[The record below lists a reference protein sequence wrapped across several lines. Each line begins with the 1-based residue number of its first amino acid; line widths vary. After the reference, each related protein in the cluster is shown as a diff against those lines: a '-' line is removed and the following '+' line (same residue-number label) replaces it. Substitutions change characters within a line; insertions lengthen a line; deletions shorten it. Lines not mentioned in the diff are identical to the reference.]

1 MSEASTKQAADAAAE
16 AVYDALYNDAEAR
29 VCKDVPE
36 SACRHLP
43 RNWAFSTL
51 ALSLTKTGDRVAD
64 PKLTLTWLFSALGAP
79 GFLIGLIAPV
89 REAGALLPQLFVSA
103 AIRRRER
110 RKFVW
115 AAGSFGQAGA
125 LGLMAL
131 AALSLEGALAGWTI
145 LGLLALFAV
154 FRSLASVSHKDVLG
168 KTVSKTRR
176 GAVGGY
182 ATSASGLAA
191 LAFGALLIVT
201 PDANAAAIAAI
212 LAFAAGLWV
221 VAALAYL
228 MIVEEKGA
236 TEGGANAFPEAF
248 KQLGLLKSDPAFA
261 RFVAARALMMAT
273 SISPPFL
280 VAIARQEAGEDLAGL
295 GGFLIA
301 SAAAGFVSGWILGRL
316 ADRSSRWVLAAG
328 GAAGAAALLSV
339 FIAVTGGGGVS
350 ESFVFHAAALFL
362 LAFGHQGVRL
372 GRSTYL
378 VDLADAE
385 TRAAYTAV
393 SNTVIGLLLLVAGL
407 IAGLAFQVAGVW
419 VLAGLAIS
427 ALLGAALSVSLKP
440 VSG

>member
-1 MSEASTKQAADAAAE
+1 MSARGRNGLTDAAAE

-51 ALSLTKTGDRVAD
+51 ALSLTKTGDRIAD

-79 GFLIGLIAPV
+79 AFLIGLIAPV
-89 REAGALLPQLFVSA
+89 REAGALLPQLFVA
-103 AIRRRER
+103 AAVRRRER

-125 LGLMAL
+125 LALMAL

-145 LGLLALFAV
+145 LALLALFAV

-191 LAFGALLIVT
+191 LLFGAALIVT
-201 PDANAAAIAAI
+201 PDADAAAIAAI
-212 LAFAAGLWV
+212 LALAAVIWI
-221 VAALAYL
+221 VAAVAYL

-236 TEGGANAFPEAF
+236 TEGGANAFPDAIR
-248 KQLGLLKSDPAFA
+248 QLGLLRSDPAFA

-273 SISPPFL
+273 SIAPPFL
-280 VAIARQEAGEDLAGL
+280 VAIAREEAGEDLAGL

-301 SAAAGFVSGWILGRL
+301 SAAAGFVSGWLLGRL
-316 ADRSSRWVLAAG
+316 ADKSSRLVLAAG
-328 GAAGAAALLSV
+328 GAAGAAAL
-339 FIAVTGGGGVS
+339 IAVFAAVAFGAPLAD
-350 ESFVFHAAALFL
+350 SFVFHAAALFL

-378 VDLADAE
+378 VDLADAD

-393 SNTVIGLLLLVAGL
+393 SNTVIGVLLLVAGL
-407 IAGLAFQVAGVW
+407 VAGLAFQAAGVW
-419 VLAGLAIS
+419 VLAALALS
-427 ALLGAALSVSLKP
+427 ALLGAALSASLKP